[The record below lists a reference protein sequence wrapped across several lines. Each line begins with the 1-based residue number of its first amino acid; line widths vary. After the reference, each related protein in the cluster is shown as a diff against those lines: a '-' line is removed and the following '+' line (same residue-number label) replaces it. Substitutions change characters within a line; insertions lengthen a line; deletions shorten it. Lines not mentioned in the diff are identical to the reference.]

1 MLSDASIR
9 FPNLGIVIEHLKSSV
24 TIFGFE
30 IAFYGIIIG
39 LGMLGGLVIAC
50 KEAKRTGQDP
60 EIYIEF
66 CIYAI
71 VSAIIGCRVYY
82 VIFQWDYYK
91 DHLLEILNLRQ
102 GGLAIY
108 GGIIGAL
115 ICLTVYTKI
124 KKVSWGIM
132 ADTAVLG
139 LVFGQIVGR
148 WGNFFNMEAFGG
160 YSDGLLAMQINVEQA
175 SYTTAELLEK
185 VVTVDGVRYI
195 QVHPT
200 FLYESLWNVGV
211 LILLLLYRRHKKF
224 KGEVFLV
231 YVAGYGLGRAWIEGL
246 RTDQL
251 ILPGTGI
258 PVSQA
263 LSIVLVVLAV
273 LMIIYK
279 RKKSWK

>member
-9 FPNLGIVIEHLKSSV
+9 FPNLGIVIEHLRSSV

-39 LGMLGGLVIAC
+39 LGILGGLVIAC

-71 VSAIIGCRVYY
+71 ISAIIGCRVYY
-82 VIFQWDYYK
+82 VVFQWDYYK

-124 KKVSWGIM
+124 KKVSWGLM
-132 ADTAVLG
+132 ADTAVPG

-185 VVTVDGVRYI
+185 VVIVDGVRYI

-211 LILLLLYRRHKKF
+211 LILILLYRRHKKF

-231 YVAGYGLGRAWIEGL
+231 YAAGYGLGRAWIEGL

-251 ILPGTGI
+251 IISGTGI

-263 LSIVLVVLAV
+263 LSVVLVILSVF
-273 LMIIYK
+273 MMIYK

>member
-9 FPNLGIVIEHLKSSV
+9 FPNLGIVIEHLRSSV

-39 LGMLGGLVIAC
+39 LGILGGLVIAC

-71 VSAIIGCRVYY
+71 ISAIIGCRVYY
-82 VIFQWDYYK
+82 VVFQWDYYK

-124 KKVSWGIM
+124 KKVSWGLM
-132 ADTAVLG
+132 ADTAVPG

-185 VVTVDGVRYI
+185 VVIVDGVRYI

-211 LILLLLYRRHKKF
+211 LILILLYRRHKKF

-231 YVAGYGLGRAWIEGL
+231 YAAGYGLGRAWIEGL

-251 ILPGTGI
+251 IISGTGI

-263 LSIVLVVLAV
+263 LSVVLVILSVF
-273 LMIIYK
+273 MIIYK